1 MADEIMI
8 GAQVVTADGGEL
20 GRVKEV
26 SESAFLVNAPRQFD
40 FWLEKGLAKEA
51 TAARVALTIGQQDL
65 GAYKMDRPQDHNEY
79 RADVP
84 NAAKPDSVRDSMLR
98 GRGLH

>member
-1 MADEIMI
+1 M
-8 GAQVVTADGGEL
+8 TANGGEL

-26 SESAFLVNAPRQFD
+26 SESAFLVDAPRQFD

-51 TAARVALTIGQQDL
+51 TAERVDLAITEQDL
-65 GAYKMDRPQDHNEY
+65 GAYKMDRPQDHNAF

-84 NAAKPDSVRDSMLR
+84 HSADPATVRANVMGHGVPR
-98 GRGLH
+98 